1 MVPDVD
7 VTACACGKRWWS
19 SKDAADRVVVE
30 AKIRA
35 ALRGNTRRR
44 EQRSY
49 RCPANP
55 DLWHVTSQP
64 DLRES
69 A

>member
-1 MVPDVD
+1 MS
-7 VTACACGKRWWS
+7 ACGCGKQSWP
-19 SKDAADRVVVE
+19 SKDAADQVVVE

-35 ALRGNTRRR
+35 ALRGNTKRR

-49 RCPANP
+49 RCPTNP
-55 DLWHVTSQP
+55 ELWHVTSQP
-64 DLRES
+64 DLRET